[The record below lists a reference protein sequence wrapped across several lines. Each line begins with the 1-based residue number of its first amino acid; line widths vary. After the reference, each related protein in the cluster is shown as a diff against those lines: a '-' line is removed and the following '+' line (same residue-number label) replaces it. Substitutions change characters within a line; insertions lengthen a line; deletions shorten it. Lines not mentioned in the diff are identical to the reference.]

1 MGQSARGR
9 VCARGPDDAG
19 TGAVTFEI
27 LVQPRASR
35 SQIGPRHDGRIKV
48 SVTSAPV
55 DGEANAAVIEL
66 LADALGVPR
75 RAVSV
80 VAGQGSRRKTI
91 RVTGVS
97 QDQVEELA

>member
-9 VCARGPDDAG
+9 QCARGADDRG

-27 LVQPRASR
+27 FVEPRASR
-35 SQIGPRHDGRIKV
+35 AQIGPRHDGRIKV

-66 LADALGVPR
+66 LADALGVTR
-75 RAVSV
+75 RAITV
-80 VAGQGSRRKTI
+80 VAGLSSRRKTI
-91 RVTGVS
+91 RVTGVT
-97 QDQVEELA
+97 QDQVEGLA